1 MQLTSRP
8 STHIPEFTTKRVSFP
23 FWGLSLPNSERVL
36 ARARSSQNGN
46 HNLGLG
52 VPPKTEPRSASSSTH
67 FSSNH
72 HHHHPLFPF
81 PFPLH
86 PSTRPYPRTKTMATR
101 KRRGD
106 RKEDNKKGGRKGAL
120 AIFYLFF
127 FVSDATAGTW
137 GGFDPPHLCSMR
149 QRDSR
154 VPSAPVSGS
163 GHPLRWFRRQR
174 EGDHPLPACFRCQ
187 RGGWTPPS
195 LFLTQ
200 QGEGPPSLLVSR
212 ATQRG

>member
-1 MQLTSRP
+1 M
-8 STHIPEFTTKRVSFP
+8 TKRVSFP
-23 FWGLSLPNSERVL
+23 FRGLSLPNSEWAL
-36 ARARSSQNGN
+36 ARAHSSQNGN

-72 HHHHPLFPF
+72 HHHHSLFPF

-86 PSTRPYPRTKTMATR
+86 PSTRPYPRMKTMATR

-106 RKEDNKKGGRKGAL
+106 RREDNKKRRARSCARRFL
-120 AIFYLFF
+120 SFF
-127 FVSDATAGTW
+127 FVSDATWQERGEGSTLPTSVLHDKGRAKSL
-137 GGFDPPHLCSMR
+137 PHL
-149 QRDSR
+149 
-154 VPSAPVSGS
+154 
-163 GHPLRWFRRQR
+163 F
-174 EGDHPLPACFRCQ
+174 

-195 LFLTQ
+195 LFSTQ
-200 QGEGPPSLLVSR
+200 QGEGPPSPLVSR